1 MRPMRDDLYCF
12 ECGGTRFAFVG
23 TYANGCAWECKQ
35 CGRETMRDEDD
46 GTTEPQTTVTGAP

>member
-1 MRPMRDDLYCF
+1 MRDDLYCF